1 MVEPTF
7 LIIPRNDGVVVSIDG
22 NVTTKQ
28 MDATQMLDLAL
39 RCLNAGLEMKR
50 EEEKERTEDDESQS
64 SISLHKVSESL

>member
-7 LIIPRNDGVVVSIDG
+7 LIIPRNDGVAVSIDG
-22 NVTTKQ
+22 TIHLKQ

-50 EEEKERTEDDESQS
+50 EEEKAAKDCEGQS
-64 SISLHKVSESL
+64 PISLREMSEGL

>member
-7 LIIPRNDGVVVSIDG
+7 LIIPRNDGMAVSIDG
-22 NVTTKQ
+22 TIHLKQ

-50 EEEKERTEDDESQS
+50 EEEKAAKDCAGQS
-64 SISLHKVSESL
+64 AISLREVSEGL

>member
-1 MVEPTF
+1 MVQPTF
-7 LIIPRNDGVVVSIDG
+7 LIIPRNDGVAVSIDG
-22 NVTTKQ
+22 TIHLKQ

-64 SISLHKVSESL
+64 SISLRKVSESL

>member
-7 LIIPRNDGVVVSIDG
+7 LIIPRNDGMAVSIDG
-22 NVTTKQ
+22 TVHLKQ

-50 EEEKERTEDDESQS
+50 EEEKAAKDCEGQPT
-64 SISLHKVSESL
+64 ISLREVSEGL

>member
-7 LIIPRNDGVVVSIDG
+7 LIIPRSDGVVVSLDG
-22 NVTTKQ
+22 VCHVKQ

-50 EEEKERTEDDESQS
+50 NEEAQQTEDTEEES
-64 SISLHKVSESL
+64 SI

>member
-7 LIIPRNDGVVVSIDG
+7 LIIPRSDGVVVSLDG
-22 NVTTKQ
+22 VCHVKQ

-50 EEEKERTEDDESQS
+50 NEEAQQTEDTEKEP
-64 SISLHKVSESL
+64 SI

>member
-7 LIIPRNDGVVVSIDG
+7 LIIPRNDGVVVSLDG
-22 NVTTKQ
+22 VCHVKQ

-50 EEEKERTEDDESQS
+50 NEEAQQTEGKEEEP
-64 SISLHKVSESL
+64 SI

>member
-7 LIIPRNDGVVVSIDG
+7 LIIPRNDGVVVSLDG
-22 NVTTKQ
+22 VCHVKQ

-50 EEEKERTEDDESQS
+50 NEEAQQTEDKEEEP
-64 SISLHKVSESL
+64 SI

>member
-7 LIIPRNDGVVVSIDG
+7 LIIPRNDGVAVSIDG
-22 NVTTKQ
+22 TVHLKQ

-50 EEEKERTEDDESQS
+50 EEEKAAKDCEGQS
-64 SISLHKVSESL
+64 PISLREMSEGL

>member
-7 LIIPRNDGVVVSIDG
+7 LIIPRSDGVVVSLDG
-22 NVTTKQ
+22 VCHVKQ

-50 EEEKERTEDDESQS
+50 NEAAQQTEDTEEEP
-64 SISLHKVSESL
+64 SI